1 VKEALKR
8 LGRTLLWPFR
18 RFFDPRFQGV
28 IAAVEANV
36 QATIES
42 TELLGRAIA
51 DVHASV
57 QEANSRLINV
67 QHEAEKASGAY
78 FQRLL
83 EGAPSDL
90 DASAASLLNKESG
103 SRGFAAQ
110 SGLWFNPPVSVQY
123 QPGAVVLGGINER
136 AAEIPYVFRGL
147 GNLGPGASILDVGAT
162 ESTVALSLASLGYE
176 VTALDPRPYPFSHPS
191 LSIVVGTVECW
202 EKGGAF
208 DAIVC
213 LSTIEHIGLEA
224 YGEKAQAEGADIV
237 AMRRIFELTVPGGW
251 LLLTT
256 RFGKANV
263 DELQRT
269 YDRADLD
276 ALLAGWEVR
285 DLSFLRRVDN
295 ATWEVSEPIEET
307 GCELVALVTATRPA

>member
-8 LGRTLLWPFR
+8 LGRTLLWPIR

-78 FQRLL
+78 FKRLL

-90 DASAASLLNKESG
+90 DASAASLLSHEGG

-110 SGLWFNPPVSVQY
+110 SGLWFNPPISVHY
-123 QPGAVVLGGINER
+123 HPGAVVLGGINER
-136 AAEIPYVFRGL
+136 VAEIPYVFRGL
-147 GNLGPGASILDVGAT
+147 ADLGPGASILDVGAT
-162 ESTVALSLASLGYE
+162 ESMVALSLASLGYE
-176 VTALDPRPYPFSHPS
+176 VTALDPRPYPLAHPRLRS
-191 LSIVVGTVECW
+191 VVGTISEW
-202 EKGGAF
+202 NDDGTF
-208 DAIVC
+208 DAVVC

-224 YGEKAQAEGADIV
+224 YGVAAAADGADLA
-237 AMRRIFELTVPGGW
+237 AMKRILELTAPGGR

-256 RFGKANV
+256 RFGEAGV

-269 YDRADLD
+269 YDRSGLD
-276 ALLAGWEVR
+276 ALLEGWKVQ
-285 DLSFLRRVDN
+285 DLTFLRRADD
-295 ATWEVSEPIEET
+295 ATWVVSQPSEEP
-307 GCELVALVTATRPA
+307 GAELVALVKATRPG